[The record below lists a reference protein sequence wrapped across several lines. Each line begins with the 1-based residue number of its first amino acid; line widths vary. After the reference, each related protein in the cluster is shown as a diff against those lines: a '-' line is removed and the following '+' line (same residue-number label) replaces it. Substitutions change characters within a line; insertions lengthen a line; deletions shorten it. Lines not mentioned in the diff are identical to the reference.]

1 MNRTVLLCLL
11 IIIASLVST
20 LVAVTAA
27 ILVKRAGTRW
37 ELSLLTGGGSFAG
50 SLTVLLLIINTVASA
65 H

>member
-1 MNRTVLLCLL
+1 MTKTVLLCLL
-11 IIIASLVST
+11 VLIAALLSA

-27 ILVKRAGTRW
+27 ILIKRSGTRW

-50 SLTVLLLIINTVASA
+50 SLTVMLLIINTVAST